1 MVYED
6 QNQDLQYNATEEEQ
20 SQYISK
26 IIRSTRRAI
35 LSFYWEADLH

>member
-26 IIRSTRRAI
+26 IIQSTRQAI
-35 LSFYWEADLH
+35 LSFY